1 MTDEP
6 IDKVDSGDDSAVIT
20 DAEVRTETGYD
31 AGTVPSNGADDGDA
45 SAVSLEDEGEIAAD
59 YLEELMDI
67 ADIDGD
73 IDIDVKNGRAQV
85 AIVSDDDSDDLQ
97 TLVGRH
103 GDVLDALQ
111 ELTRLA
117 VQTSSGNHS
126 RLMLDVAG
134 FRDNRRSQLE
144 KIAAEAIDELKDGR
158 QSVALKAMNA
168 YERKVVHDAVAEAGY
183 RSESAGQDSG
193 RHVVVYP
200 A

>member
-1 MTDEP
+1 M
-6 IDKVDSGDDSAVIT
+6 
-20 DAEVRTETGYD
+20 
-31 AGTVPSNGADDGDA
+31 DGNDPA
-45 SAVSLEDEGEIAAD
+45 AAPEHDTAVSLEDEGEMAAD
-59 YLEELMDI
+59 YLEELLDI

-85 AIVSDDDSDDLQ
+85 AIVSDDASSDLG
-97 TLVGRH
+97 TLVGRN
-103 GDVLDALQ
+103 GEVLDALQ
-111 ELTRLA
+111 ELTRLT

-126 RLMLDVAG
+126 RLMLDVDG
-134 FRDNRRSQLE
+134 FRDHRRKELE
-144 KIAAEAIDELKDGR
+144 SVAAEAIEDVKSGKEP
-158 QSVALKAMNA
+158 VALKPMNA